1 MEDEDFREEVRTIVD
16 NQIADNDPK
25 VVRKTMDKL
34 IILGLNETEAKELIG
49 KCLAVELLDVIQNG
63 ASYNEKRYLQ
73 NLNRLP
79 IEPINE

>member
-73 NLNRLP
+73 NLTRLQ

>member
-73 NLNRLP
+73 NPNRLP